1 MYNHLARV
9 GNKMEED
16 LTSKKLIINKIRIPR
31 KLSTSLAR
39 KICSPLWKRIIK
51 SIEKKEVETILEIVK
66 AIDTQKG
73 SPCFP
78 HPFVE
83 ALDTFPAKS
92 IRQGMCNFIFFYDS
106 NGENQWI
113 LCQCTSFVDAIF
125 SSTYSGRHKSSV
137 NDELILNSIKRVFKA
152 EDKVNSKQC
161 GIEKA
166 IFSGFLLDQ
175 TRPYHHFYDQL
186 KWLVH
191 LRTKKPIV
199 SDKSFFAPKYFK
211 RNLSP
216 SRKSPTFSMF
226 PLVIGSNQ
234 LGIKLDKYSDYME
247 KVVYKDSLKDLH
259 GGIINYRW
267 NQAVSTLK
275 KRSAK
280 NKTLTLWFGISGQKR
295 IWVEQEDFLPTLVQQ
310 LKPWFDSFVFFI
322 DGYTQYE
329 CTDDHPIKGMK
340 STGISQDLEIV
351 NSISQKLLPFSNTLI
366 VNLVGQT
373 YRKKIQQCQ
382 SVDFFIANA
391 GAGQLTPHRFCKKP
405 GILHSN
411 EKHCVFSM
419 GINNTTVKL
428 VNKSLVKDVGNL
440 FAKGKNGGANL
451 AGIGFISYSIDVQVV
466 IDMTV
471 DMLKIDKSS

>member
-1 MYNHLARV
+1 MYNHPTRV
-9 GNKMEED
+9 IENKMEENFAQE
-16 LTSKKLIINKIRIPR
+16 KEIKHKIHIPR
-31 KLSTSLAR
+31 KLPSSLVR
-39 KICSPLWKRIIK
+39 KIQSPFWKKLVK
-51 SIEKKEVETILEIVK
+51 SIEKKEVETVLEIVK
-66 AIDTQKG
+66 TIDRQKKFLCLPHPFLEAIDT
-73 SPCFP
+73 F
-78 HPFVE
+78 
-83 ALDTFPAKS
+83 AAKS

-106 NGENQWI
+106 SGQNQWV
-113 LCQCTSFVDAIF
+113 LCQCTSYVDAIF
-125 SSTYSGRHKSSV
+125 SSTYSGKHKSSV
-137 NDELILNSIKRVFKA
+137 NDELLLASIKRVFKA
-152 EDKVNSKQC
+152 EDKADAKQC

-166 IFSGFLLDQ
+166 IFSGYLLDQ

-191 LRTKKPIV
+191 LQTKKPIV

-211 RNLSP
+211 ANLSF
-216 SRKSPTFSMF
+216 SKKCPTFSMF

-234 LGIKLDKYSDYME
+234 LGIKLDKYSDQME
-247 KVVYKDSLKDLH
+247 KIVYKDSLKDLY
-259 GGIINYRW
+259 GGIIHYRW
-267 NQAVSTLK
+267 NQAIRTLK
-275 KRSAK
+275 KIPTK

-295 IWVEQEDFLPTLVQQ
+295 IWVEQEDFLPALVQQ

-329 CTDDHPIKGMK
+329 CTTNDHPIKGMK
-340 STGISQDLEIV
+340 QTGISQDLEIV
-351 NSISQKLLPFSNTLI
+351 NSIRQKLLPFSNTHI

-428 VNKSLVKDVGNL
+428 VNKSLVNDVGNL
-440 FAKGKNGGANL
+440 FTKGKNIGAKT
-451 AGIGFISYSIDVQVV
+451 AGLGFISYSIDVHV
-466 IDMTV
+466 IVNMTAE
-471 DMLKIDKSS
+471 MLKLKK

>member
-1 MYNHLARV
+1 V
-9 GNKMEED
+9 EENFA
-16 LTSKKLIINKIRIPR
+16 TKREIKHEVHIPR
-31 KLSTSLAR
+31 KLSSSLGR
-39 KICSPLWKRIIK
+39 EICSPFWKKIIE

-66 AIDTQKG
+66 TIDKQKG
-73 SPCFP
+73 FLCLP
-78 HPFVE
+78 HPFIKTI
-83 ALDTFPAKS
+83 DTFAARS
-92 IRQGMCNFIFFYDS
+92 VRQGMCNFIFFYDS
-106 NGENQWI
+106 NSENQWI

-125 SSTYSGRHKSSV
+125 SSTYSGKHKSSV
-137 NDELILNSIKRVFKA
+137 NDELLLAAIKRVFKA
-152 EDKVNSKQC
+152 EDKADAKQY

-166 IFSGFLLDQ
+166 IFSGYLLDQ

-186 KWLVH
+186 KWLIH
-191 LRTKKPIV
+191 LQTKKPIV

-211 RNLSP
+211 RNP
-216 SRKSPTFSMF
+216 SFSKNYPTFSMF

-234 LGIKLDKYSDYME
+234 LGIKLDKYSDQME
-247 KVVYKDSLKDLH
+247 KIVYKDSLKGLY

-267 NQAVSTLK
+267 NQAIRTLK
-275 KRSAK
+275 QIPTK

-295 IWVEQEDFLPTLVQQ
+295 IWVEQEDFLPALVQQ
-310 LKPWFDSFVFFI
+310 LKPWFDSFVFCI

-329 CTDDHPIKGMK
+329 CTGDHPIKGIK
-340 STGISQDLEIV
+340 QTGISQDLEIV
-351 NSISQKLLPFSNTLI
+351 NSISQKLLPFSNTHI

-428 VNKSLVKDVGNL
+428 VNKSLVNDVGNL
-440 FAKGKNGGANL
+440 FTKGKNIEAKS
-451 AGIGFISYSIDVQVV
+451 AGLGFISYSIDVQVIV
-466 IDMTV
+466 NMTA
-471 DMLKIDKSS
+471 DMLKLKK